1 MHIMVVY
8 YHQYNNIIG
17 DDICREE
24 ILESHNVTKCYI
36 PNLTTTKSNTVKE
49 DQDQELPDEEHSS
62 EV

>member
-1 MHIMVVY
+1 MVVY
-8 YHQYNNIIG
+8 YHQYNIIG

-36 PNLTTTKSNTVKE
+36 PNLTTTKSNTVKG